1 LNGRHAGK
9 KAVIIENIA
18 QSLCYPSNKIMVLGI
33 KAIPKKKLRKN
44 KNNSIKKKLR
54 IKVFFK
60 TLNKKHIFPTR
71 YFVDLNLEQQN
82 LITQVSNDLFKLKSG
97 KDNSVGSAEK
107 IKMLVNNIFMDKYF
121 SGKNKWFFKKLK
133 F

>member
-1 LNGRHAGK
+1 MNGRHAGK
-9 KAVIIENIA
+9 KAIIIENNIK
-18 QSLCYPSNKIMVLGI
+18 SNFYPSNNIMVLGI
-33 KAIPKKKLRKN
+33 KTIPKKKLRKKEN
-44 KNNSIKKKLR
+44 ISLKKKLR

-60 TLNKKHIFPTR
+60 TLNKKHIFATR

-82 LITQVSNDLFKLKSG
+82 LITQVSNDLSKFKSG
-97 KDNSVGSAEK
+97 EDKKVGSGEK
-107 IKMLVNNIFMDKYF
+107 IRMLVNNIFMDKYF